1 MAFLDEAKK
10 LYEER
15 GREMIRSLL
24 PEYEGRMAV
33 GLAGHGSE
41 CFGFDDEISRDH
53 DFFPGFSIWIDD
65 ETDRAAGVE
74 IARVYRRICG
84 RMEHD
89 RSALAENARGVHR
102 ISDFYM
108 RYTGSSGAPESW
120 EQWMY
125 VPEYALAEASNG
137 QVWRDDEGSFS
148 REREIILN
156 GMPEDVRKKKIA
168 ARAIRMAQSGQ
179 YNFQRCLRH
188 GQEGAAALSAAE
200 FVQSACS
207 MIYLLNRKHMPYYKW
222 AFRGM
227 ERLERLGDMKDA
239 LEFLLTA
246 GMDGENA
253 GVKAGVIEDICAAV
267 IGEMKRQHLTDA
279 DSGYL
284 EGHAFSVTEHIENAQ
299 IRSLH
304 VMEG

>member
-15 GREMIRSLL
+15 GREMIRRLL

-41 CFGFDDEISRDH
+41 CFGYDDAVSRDH
-53 DFFPGFSIWIDD
+53 DFFPGFSVWIDD
-65 ETDRAAGVE
+65 ETDRTAGVE
-74 IARVYRRICG
+74 IARVYRSICG
-84 RMEHD
+84 SASGD

-102 ISDFYM
+102 IGDFYA
-108 RYTGSSGAPESW
+108 RYTGSRGAPESW

-148 REREIILN
+148 REREIILR

-168 ARAIRMAQSGQ
+168 ARAVRMAQSGQ

-188 GQEGAAALSAAE
+188 GQEGAAALAAAE

-227 ERLERLGDMKDA
+227 EELERLGDMKDA

-246 GMDGENA
+246 GTDRESA
-253 GVKAGVIEDICAAV
+253 GVKSGVIEDICAAV
-267 IGEMKRQHLTDA
+267 IGEMKLQHLTDA
-279 DSGYL
+279 DSDYL

-299 IRSLH
+299 IRALH

>member
-1 MAFLDEAKK
+1 MQGLELSRAFFEDYGKPMLEAQFPQ
-10 LYEER
+10 
-15 GREMIRSLL
+15 LL
-24 PEYEGRMAV
+24 PKLAA
-33 GLAGHGSE
+33 GLFGSGSE
-41 CFGFDDEISRDH
+41 CFGYDDAVSRDH
-53 DFFPGFSIWIDD
+53 DFFPGFSVWIDD
-65 ETDRAAGVE
+65 ETDRTAGVE
-74 IARVYRRICG
+74 IARVYRSICG
-84 RMEHD
+84 SASGD

-102 ISDFYM
+102 IGDFYA
-108 RYTGSSGAPESW
+108 RYTGSRGAPESW

-148 REREIILN
+148 REREIILH

-168 ARAIRMAQSGQ
+168 ARAVRMAQSGQ

-188 GQEGAAALSAAE
+188 GQEGAAALAAAE

-227 ERLERLGDMKDA
+227 QELERLGDMKDA

-246 GMDGENA
+246 G
-253 GVKAGVIEDICAAV
+253 
-267 IGEMKRQHLTDA
+267 TD
-279 DSGYL
+279 
-284 EGHAFSVTEHIENAQ
+284 
-299 IRSLH
+299 R
-304 VMEG
+304 